1 MAEKEIGEQSLQLL
15 RVAHELASNDPAGAV
30 YVHQA
35 AQKMGLGTVQYEKDR
50 GEFTE
55 LAGELEEAG
64 YIKRQGSGNVF
75 FYEEEAGQQEKVRQ
89 RSEEPYGLFS
99 LTDEGRNKIEED
111 QQ

>member
-15 RVAHELASNDPAGAV
+15 RVAHELASNDPARFV
-30 YVHQA
+30 YVHEV
-35 AQKMGLGTVQYEKDR
+35 AQEMGMGTVQYEKDR
-50 GEFTE
+50 KEF
-55 LAGELEEAG
+55 AAWARELEEAG
-64 YIKRQGSGNVF
+64 YIERQGSGNVF